1 MKSTFLSC
9 ILAAAFC
16 CICSGASPADTIDPK
31 AKAIYDAS
39 IAAAKKVTSFDAV
52 AEVKMTLPANEIRP
66 AYLDRPA
73 HLVMTFDSEDG
84 SSMKFRIEAL
94 KDGKPTRV
102 ITNDDKTTVVVDLAT
117 KEYMDLGNT
126 IDPILAEVL
135 QQFPHWIMEQKRSS
149 DEDEHSPKPV
159 SITLDPEETLD
170 GTPCDVVRIARK
182 MNLILMEGGP
192 AGEANPDPQP
202 SIRMVTTIAIART
215 DSMPRRLTETVS
227 KDDGTL
233 VGPPPTTTLYSKV
246 KVNAPIDST
255 LFTQKIPEG
264 FAKAAIPKQE
274 ENDAKQGRM
283 VLKDGEP
290 MPKGTTVT
298 RSEPRRNGLAIQV
311 GDKAPDF
318 QLKALDGSDVT
329 LASLKGKV
337 VLLDFWATWCGPCKQ
352 VMPTIQKLADEF
364 KDKGVVVMGVNTFER
379 GDGAAKKYIDSK
391 KYTYGCLLKG
401 DELAKAY
408 GINAIPTLI
417 IIHKDGTIAKAEVGV
432 SGNPEK
438 DLRDAITQALSK

>member
-31 AKAIYDAS
+31 AKSIYDAS

-52 AEVKMTLPANEIRP
+52 AEVKMTLPAGKTSPVNLEK
-66 AYLDRPA
+66 PA
-73 HLVMTFDSEDG
+73 HLVMAFDNANDNSF
-84 SSMKFRIEAL
+84 KFRIETL

-126 IDPILAEVL
+126 IDPIFTEVF
-135 QQFPHWIMEQKRSS
+135 QTFPQWIMEQMRSS
-149 DEDEHSPKPV
+149 DEDENSPKLV
-159 SITLDPEETLD
+159 SITLDPEETID

-215 DSMPRRLTETVS
+215 DSMPRRLTETMS

-274 ENDAKQGRM
+274 EQDGKQGRM

-379 GDGAAKKYIDSK
+379 GDGAAKKYMDSK

-401 DELAKAY
+401 DELARAY

-417 IIHKDGTIAKAEVGV
+417 IINKDGTIAKAEVGV

-438 DLRDAITQALSK
+438 DLRDAITQALAK

>member
-9 ILAAAFC
+9 ILATAFC

-31 AKAIYDAS
+31 AKSIYEAS

-52 AEVKMTLPANEIRP
+52 AEVKMTLPAGKTSPVNLEKSTN
-66 AYLDRPA
+66 
-73 HLVMTFDSEDG
+73 LVMAFDTANDNSF
-84 SSMKFRIEAL
+84 KFRIEAL
-94 KDGKPTRV
+94 KDSKPTRV

-126 IDPILAEVL
+126 IDPIFTEVF
-135 QQFPHWIMEQKRSS
+135 QTFPRWIMDQKSS
-149 DEDEHSPKPV
+149 RDEGDYAPQPS

-170 GTPCDVVRIARK
+170 GTPCDVVRIVRK
-182 MNLILMEGGP
+182 MTLMDEGP
-192 AGEANPDPQP
+192 EENENPTPQQ

-215 DSMPRRLTETVS
+215 DSMPRRLTETMS

-274 ENDAKQGRM
+274 EQDGKQGRM

-290 MPKGTTVT
+290 MPEGTTVKQ
-298 RSEPRRNGLAIQV
+298 SEPRRSGLAIQV

-379 GDGAAKKYIDSK
+379 GDGAAKKYMDSK

-417 IIHKDGTIAKAEVGV
+417 IINKDGTIAKAEVGV

-438 DLRDAITQALSK
+438 DLRDAITQALAK

>member
-31 AKAIYDAS
+31 AKSIYDAS

-52 AEVKMTLPANEIRP
+52 AEVKMTLPANQIRP

-73 HLVMTFDSEDG
+73 HLVMTFDSADG
-84 SSMKFRIEAL
+84 SSMKFRIETL

-102 ITNDDKTTVVVDLAT
+102 ITNNDETTLVVDLAT

-159 SITLDPEETLD
+159 SITLAPEETLD

-182 MNLILMEGGP
+182 MTLMEGGP
-192 AGEANPDPQP
+192 EGEANPAPQQ

-215 DSMPRRLTETVS
+215 DMIPRRLTESITQE
-227 KDDGTL
+227 DGTL
-233 VGPPPTTTLYSKV
+233 VGPPSTTMLYSKV
-246 KVNAPIDST
+246 KVNAPIDSM

-274 ENDAKQGRM
+274 ENGVKQGRM
-283 VLKDGEP
+283 VFKDGGP
-290 MPKGTTVT
+290 MPEGTTVKQ
-298 RSEPRRNGLAIQV
+298 SEQPRNGLAIQV

-352 VMPTIQKLADEF
+352 VMPTIQKLNDDF

-379 GDGAAKKYIDSK
+379 GEGAAKKYMDSK

-401 DELAKAY
+401 DELAKTY

-417 IIHKDGTIAKAEVGV
+417 IINKDGTIAKAEVGV

-438 DLRDAITQALSK
+438 DLREAITQALAK